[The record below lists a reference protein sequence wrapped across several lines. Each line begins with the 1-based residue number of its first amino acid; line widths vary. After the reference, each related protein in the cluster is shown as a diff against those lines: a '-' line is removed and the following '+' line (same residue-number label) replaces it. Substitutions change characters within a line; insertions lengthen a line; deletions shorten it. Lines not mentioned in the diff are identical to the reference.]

1 MASENDS
8 SLTNESVLATASGG
22 RALRGFKVS
31 GKEPGPVLSTHVLQV
46 PSNIAIR
53 GPVDPQK
60 TETLKFS
67 SIEDYNTFQEKLG
80 TQGWTLATKV
90 GVSLG
95 KLTMK
100 LQGDYS
106 EEEKEKHKK
115 EMHKKVRTVIVTESL
130 YVPMKCFQIPQLQ
143 MTLTDEAKADA
154 RRVTGA
160 TEATSFLEK
169 YSSHVY
175 AGLYHVGGVLFR
187 EVNVT
192 SSHETNACLLMRRGL
207 RKLEISAE
215 ASYSSPFFDGKAEG
229 KFSQISDTESYEF
242 ANSSLQFETSKVT
255 VRVWGATSVEAKDEF
270 LKKLDADH
278 AAWAIIDKDIDQLK
292 DLRKLGATLD
302 ASMRKCQAFLVWKP
316 SPERERCMAKFLS
329 STSPTVKS
337 CQKQK
342 FDLITPTATSKP
354 GGGSRRA
361 FAHPRWLPFPIAKE
375 LVDDAINGRRL
386 RHVLLFGGP
395 ELWPRETTPERIQ

>member
-1 MASENDS
+1 MKVFWP
-8 SLTNESVLATASGG
+8 LPVVGGLSV
-22 RALRGFKVS
+22 VS
-31 GKEPGPVLSTHVLQV
+31 KSP
-46 PSNIAIR
+46 AIR

-67 SIEDYNTFQEKLG
+67 SIEDYNTFQEKLS

-154 RRVTGA
+154 RRVTSA
-160 TEATSFLEK
+160 TEATTFLEK

-207 RKLEISAE
+207 CKLEISGE
-215 ASYSSPFFDGKAEG
+215 VSYSSPFFDGKAEG
-229 KFSQISDTESYEF
+229 TFSQFSDTESYEF

-278 AAWAIIDKDIDQLK
+278 AAWAFIDKDIDQLK
-292 DLRKLGATLD
+292 DLVGIWELMAIDRDLKKPALEICKQWHTTSSGEVAELASSKTDEDKNRSKWLKSLLD
-302 ASMRKCQAFLVWKP
+302 RGKAF
-316 SPERERCMAKFLS
+316 
-329 STSPTVKS
+329 
-337 CQKQK
+337 Q
-342 FDLITPTATSKP
+342 
-354 GGGSRRA
+354 
-361 FAHPRWLPFPIAKE
+361 
-375 LVDDAINGRRL
+375 DAIQKEINQSNSGT
-386 RHVLLFGGP
+386 GDNKP
-395 ELWPRETTPERIQ
+395 K

>member
-8 SLTNESVLATASGG
+8 SLTNESVLGTASGG
-22 RALRGFKVS
+22 RALCGFKVS

-67 SIEDYNTFQEKLG
+67 SIEDYNTFQEKLS

-115 EMHKKVRTVIVTESL
+115 EMHKKIRTVIVTESL

-160 TEATSFLEK
+160 TEATAFLEK

-192 SSHETNACLLMRRGL
+192 SSHETSMLADAQRITQAGNL
-207 RKLEISAE
+207 
-215 ASYSSPFFDGKAEG
+215 
-229 KFSQISDTESYEF
+229 
-242 ANSSLQFETSKVT
+242 SLQFETSKVT

-278 AAWAIIDKDIDQLK
+278 AAWAIIDKDIDQVK
-292 DLRKLGATLD
+292 DLVGIWELMAIDRDLKKPTLEICKQWHTTSSGEVAEL
-302 ASMRKCQAFLVWKP
+302 ASSKSDEDKNRSKWLQSLSGCYT
-316 SPERERCMAKFLS
+316 ERNQPVELRY
-329 STSPTVKS
+329 
-337 CQKQK
+337 
-342 FDLITPTATSKP
+342 
-354 GGGSRRA
+354 RR
-361 FAHPRWLPFPIAKE
+361 
-375 LVDDAINGRRL
+375 
-386 RHVLLFGGP
+386 
-395 ELWPRETTPERIQ
+395 